1 MTQPPRSRHA
11 VKRRHHVALSAD
23 EQAALRLL
31 IEKHG
36 LDRET
41 DAKAVQRALE
51 GAATGYR
58 MLVRAPHLPPQE
70 RRRVLEQGRRRAES
84 LLEWIHEH
92 GSPDALLRHYI
103 FSGIEGVL
111 AGQDPFAPG
120 FISEATAW
128 NHFKNLR
135 HGLAVLIVSVRYLT
149 TRERKESQ
157 AQTDP
162 LEYLIGALQ
171 CIWEDCKMGRAAIRN
186 NIKDNPGNIPP
197 FRRFVDDV
205 IRIMDRNMLRR
216 VEHAS
221 RALNAGRRQLKRDA
235 QAWER
240 RKEKEKVAEA
250 RERARL
256 SKALSPK
263 RKPTKK
269 ELREIERQME
279 RIFPVPSKA
288 K

>member
-1 MTQPPRSRHA
+1 
-11 VKRRHHVALSAD
+11 
-23 EQAALRLL
+23 
-31 IEKHG
+31 
-36 LDRET
+36 
-41 DAKAVQRALE
+41 
-51 GAATGYR
+51 
-58 MLVRAPHLPPQE
+58 
-70 RRRVLEQGRRRAES
+70 
-84 LLEWIHEH
+84 
-92 GSPDALLRHYI
+92 
-103 FSGIEGVL
+103 
-111 AGQDPFAPG
+111 
-120 FISEATAW
+120 
-128 NHFKNLR
+128 
-135 HGLAVLIVSVRYLT
+135 
-149 TRERKESQ
+149 
-157 AQTDP
+157 
-162 LEYLIGALQ
+162 
-171 CIWEDCKMGRAAIRN
+171 MGRAAIRN